1 MCPVWFVL
9 IWFYLCVKMWTN
21 SFPPGRSHLDIWA
34 GKRII
39 LKYYPCFKHKAGW
52 HLFVE
57 LSIILHVLKHLDGN
71 HSVKGILK
79 LLRIDLTKLVSRDA
93 RRLSTI
99 QFSWVVF
106 WKFLN
111 IWTLQV
117 YQWDLCNIASDD
129 IEVGKSSLPSLLLDI
144 FSLLVRVGQS
154 FDSAAWEPE
163 QRQHVKAQSLMNLC
177 RREEKSSHASWVI
190 KSTWLPWRGQQS
202 PIHNRGQGGPFHP
215 LVTLTKLKVHASM
228 FSGASEEKK

>member
-1 MCPVWFVL
+1 MEITRSKASW
-9 IWFYLCVKMWTN
+9 N
-21 SFPPGRSHLDIWA
+21 SSGSTWQNWSL
-34 GKRII
+34 
-39 LKYYPCFKHKAGW
+39 
-52 HLFVE
+52 
-57 LSIILHVLKHLDGN
+57 
-71 HSVKGILK
+71 
-79 LLRIDLTKLVSRDA
+79 DA

-129 IEVGKSSLPSLLLDI
+129 IEVGESSLPSLLLDI

-177 RREEKSSHASWVI
+177 RREEKSSHASWAI

-228 FSGASEEKK
+228 FSGTSEEKK